1 MNGTRPFLVVTPLG
15 LQTASAFDAALN
27 GLGIVVTAR
36 QALGDWSHAATR
48 LYARL
53 DEAEAADRA
62 ARFEEHW
69 RRNFPADIAEVWM
82 LRSMADHSSVVRAK
96 PHLRRR
102 FASIQLPLHPSDP
115 VAFRLHAFHVPDRED
130 LLREHEA
137 LTLTRGWS

>member
-15 LQTASAFDAALN
+15 LQTHSAFDAALD

-53 DEAEAADRA
+53 DEAEAADR
-62 ARFEEHW
+62 
-69 RRNFPADIAEVWM
+69 ADIAEVWM

-102 FASIQLPLHPSDP
+102 FASIQLPLHPADP